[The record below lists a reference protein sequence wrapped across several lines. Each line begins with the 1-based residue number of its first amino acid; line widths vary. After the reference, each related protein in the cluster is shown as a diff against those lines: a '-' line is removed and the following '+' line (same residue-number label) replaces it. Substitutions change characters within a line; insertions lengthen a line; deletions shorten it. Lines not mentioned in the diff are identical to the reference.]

1 MNKHLV
7 SRGIK
12 VEYTA
17 PYTPEQNV
25 MLEQK
30 AQEDIVHFPK
40 YQLPEE
46 VDEGQETEKEP
57 AGVEA
62 STNGSTTTGT
72 STSRVK
78 RSERSVK
85 SSPGEKTHRFKTRL
99 CARGFMQEYDIDFC
113 EAFSVVRYN

>member
-1 MNKHLV
+1 MKL
-7 SRGIK
+7 SRDITFREMIK
-12 VEYTA
+12 KL
-17 PYTPEQNV
+17 V

-62 STNGSTTTGT
+62 SSNGSTTGT

-78 RSERSVK
+78 RSERS
-85 SSPGEKTHRFKTRL
+85 
-99 CARGFMQEYDIDFC
+99 
-113 EAFSVVRYN
+113 